1 MANNGKVLIN
11 LFGLKQKINVY
22 LEVVNDNLLCA
33 KPVRKRFLRM
43 LKSNIGSFMEENP
56 DATMDDICVA
66 FGDPFDQKN
75 ELFEEIEQDYYK
87 RLRKQ
92 VIACYVIIAFL
103 LVLLLISISLVGHY
117 FSLSKTSIHFS
128 NIDTLSSF
136 IHYIVLC
143 VAT

>member
-11 LFGLKQKINVY
+11 LFGFKQKINVY

-92 VIACYVIIAFL
+92 VIACYVIIAVL
-103 LVLLLISISLVGHY
+103 LVMLLCAIAFAMHFFFITTPVLR
-117 FSLSKTSIHFS
+117 FS
-128 NIDTLSSF
+128 NVNSKQMCFDF
-136 IHYIVLC
+136 C
-143 VAT
+143 F